1 MPPLILAPLSG
12 APPPPPPGLSVFPPP
27 FSPPISRTLDRY
39 SRRCTKSLASW
50 PVGEKNSCYGSHLVA
65 SYPGDRQ
72 ANPCVRH
79 LTLLHADSVSLR
91 GLALEQVRHVGDDR
105 VLAEE
110 KCPLDEK
117 GRLVV
122 QEVLPPSPREEFR
135 QNDRDH
141 LLVASRLD
149 LVDVVEKRPQ
159 ERPIGRRQDD
169 HRNAEPPLA
178 PLLLHLGGARGVRLH
193 EDPAHRGRRRERLRV
208 LHGAHDPAVDVAA
221 RVPAHRAR
229 TRAAPRNPPAR

>member
-1 MPPLILAPLSG
+1 MATTDTDG
-12 APPPPPPGLSVFPPP
+12 APC
-27 FSPPISRTLDRY
+27 R
-39 SRRCTKSLASW
+39 SRRA
-50 PVGEKNSCYGSHLVA
+50 
-65 SYPGDRQ
+65 
-72 ANPCVRH
+72 
-79 LTLLHADSVSLR
+79 LTQTAEV

-159 ERPIGRRQDD
+159 ERP
-169 HRNAEPPLA
+169 
-178 PLLLHLGGARGVRLH
+178 V
-193 EDPAHRGRRRERLRV
+193 RRR
-208 LHGAHDPAVDVAA
+208 
-221 RVPAHRAR
+221 
-229 TRAAPRNPPAR
+229 